1 MSKSKEQKKS
11 KNNSMY
17 SVRNEKKQNACQTFG
32 HQGAEAVDSN
42 IGTDELIEDSQKSI
56 ENNGRDDEI
65 EVSVEKALSVEE
77 KVHALS
83 FLEKIG
89 CMLAKKYVISL
100 KQQIE
105 EIKAEFQEKQ
115 SEHENK
121 YDKLVG
127 QIDELKHKNDE
138 QKEEIDRLG
147 EKKRE
152 LTVDRERL
160 ETEKKS
166 IEAERDDLKNENQ
179 VLIDE
184 KNRLVSKNKE
194 LESRINDYELQCQNS
209 TRQLKEFKSDSRKL
223 FEKIKS
229 EFKNIITDTMTI
241 EEAIAELSKALITC
255 KEQIESAKKDVKE
268 AEKKNNEMEIKLQGA
283 EQRVKEIEFSDNG
296 KLIQELESTRYN
308 LEEKISLLA
317 QKESEFADFKEKD
330 YCNLKIE
337 KETAEEKIKESQK
350 LLEDEKNAHKE
361 SIAKLNKENDRL
373 KEEHKASIIRLKED
387 YKKSLNDKDNEH
399 SDEVNRIKQDNAEK
413 EKQNEDRH
421 SKEIAEIKET
431 AANKENE
438 LTERLRTK
446 ENEIESLR
454 TTLQNESD
462 SLRNR
467 TIDVITGLHE
477 FLKSNEIMAACSDD
491 YRDKVE
497 EKLQDLIFNS
507 EVMMNDINRLPQ
519 AQTPSE
525 WETTLK
531 SYIVDRIE
539 ENTSLINILLK
550 YYTLSNVPFMI
561 DTERDNGLY
570 FIRKN
575 IKCAYDAIVT
585 ILKQCN
591 ITPILPTLFVE
602 NINEGLYEVEG
613 QFNDVESFCPGSI
626 NEHIEYIER
635 SEEGLSGIII
645 GVTRVGYL
653 IDENTCIK
661 AQVLIS

>member
-11 KNNSMY
+11 KNNMY
-17 SVRNEKKQNACQTFG
+17 SVRNEKKQNVCQTFEN
-32 HQGAEAVDSN
+32 QGAETVDSK
-42 IGTDELIEDSQKSI
+42 IRTDELSEDSSKSI
-56 ENNGRDDEI
+56 DNNGRGDKI
-65 EVSVEKALSVEE
+65 GSSVEKALPVEE

-83 FLEKIG
+83 FWEKIG
-89 CMLAKKYVISL
+89 CMFAKKYVSNL

-105 EIKAEFQEKQ
+105 EIKAEFQKKQ
-115 SEHENK
+115 SELENMAGQIADLKHEN
-121 YDKLVG
+121 
-127 QIDELKHKNDE
+127 DERKK
-138 QKEEIDRLG
+138 EIDRLV
-147 EKKRE
+147 EKKRG
-152 LTVDRERL
+152 LAVDRERL

-166 IEAERDDLKNENQ
+166 IEAERDDLKKESQN
-179 VLIDE
+179 LIDE
-184 KNRLVSKNKE
+184 KNQLVSKNKE
-194 LESRINDYELQCQNS
+194 LESCINNYEVQCQNS

-223 FEKIKS
+223 FEKMKS
-229 EFKNIITDTMTI
+229 EFKDIITDTMTI

-255 KEQIESAKKDVKE
+255 KEQIQSAKKDVKE
-268 AEKKNNEMEIKLQGA
+268 AEEKNSEMKIRLQDA

-296 KLIQELESTRYN
+296 KLTQELESIRYD
-308 LEEKISLLA
+308 LEEKKSLLT

-330 YCNLKIE
+330 YCNLKKE

-373 KEEHKASIIRLKED
+373 KEEHKASIIRLKEE

-399 SDEVNRIKQDNAEK
+399 SDEVKRIKQDNAEK
-413 EKQNEDRH
+413 EKQNEERH
-421 SKEIAEIKET
+421 SKEIAGIKET

-438 LTERLRTK
+438 LTERLKIK

-467 TIDVITGLHE
+467 IIDVITGLHE

-507 EVMMNDINRLPQ
+507 QEMMNDISQLPQ

-525 WETTLK
+525 WGTTLK

-613 QFNDVESFCPGSI
+613 RFNDVESFCPGSI

-653 IDENTCIK
+653 IDENICIK